1 MAITSYKEGEFCAG
15 RDVAARQ
22 PLSVPPAPVLVYD
35 RIAENRR
42 RSWLLLGVFVLILIP
57 FGLGFV
63 PLGIPVIEFGALLPL
78 LGDKDFDRV
87 IRTAPGT
94 LHLGVAILVLM
105 AVVVAGVCVAAFEFR
120 QATRLVLRMA
130 GARLVRSDE
139 EPAFRRAVESLC
151 LGAGLP
157 VPAVYLVNTAAANA
171 FAAGLDPERAV
182 IVVTRGLLDLLDRR
196 ELQAV
201 IAHELS
207 HIGNHDIRLSTLLAA
222 VVTTLRIPLAVVF
235 RLGPLVG
242 MFVIGVSALLFILV
256 VLAVVGMVAQ
266 IVFALWFFSAQLG
279 EALQTADPRDVM
291 FFAFFLF
298 YSWLFAASPL
308 YVLVGAQLCGLSVR
322 GAVSRQREFLADAD
336 AALLTRD
343 PEGLALALAKIES
356 AAGVP
361 MKVTAA
367 AAHLYIADPMSVK
380 ASWWNRSFASH
391 PLIEDRIAA
400 LANIGSGISS
410 AALEAAR
417 AAGLAYHRRLGEPL
431 MVRGASTW
439 LVSGDRRDAADPEPV
454 PREGAKGVSDD
465 RPVPDG
471 VVPSD
476 VRVETWVRVL
486 GQQTPLFDAT
496 DSVSP
501 RRQLAAG
508 SLLALLDVEGAF
520 LRVRTT
526 DNVIGYI
533 PRSTP
538 VSWASS

>member
-1 MAITSYKEGEFCAG
+1 VSEPA
-15 RDVAARQ
+15 
-22 PLSVPPAPVLVYD
+22 APVLVYD

-57 FGLGFV
+57 FGLGLV
-63 PLGIPVIEFGALLPL
+63 PLGIPLIEFGALLPL

-94 LHLGVAILVLM
+94 LHLGAAVLVLT
-105 AVVVAGVCVAAFEFR
+105 AVVVAGVCVAVFEFH
-120 QATRLVLRMA
+120 QATRLVLRIA
-130 GARLVRSDE
+130 AARLMRPDE
-139 EPAFRRAVESLC
+139 QPALRRTVEGLC

-157 VPAVYLVNTAAANA
+157 VPAIYLVNTAAPNA

-182 IVVTRGLLDLLDRR
+182 VVVTQGLLDLLDRR
-196 ELQAV
+196 DLQAV

-242 MFVIGVSALLFILV
+242 MLVIGVSALLFILV
-256 VLAVVGMVAQ
+256 VLSVVGMVAQ
-266 IVFALWFFSAQLG
+266 IVLSLWYFSA
-279 EALQTADPRDVM
+279 EMVDALRTADPRDVM

-343 PEGLALALAKIES
+343 PEGLALALAKIEG
-356 AAGVP
+356 AAGMP

-367 AAHLYIADPMSVK
+367 AAHLYLADPMSVK
-380 ASWWNRSFASH
+380 ASWWDRRFASH
-391 PLIEDRIAA
+391 PPIDDRIAA
-400 LANIGSGISS
+400 LANIGSGISP

-417 AAGLAYHRRLGEPL
+417 AAGVAFRRRLGEPL
-431 MVRGASTW
+431 MVRGATTW
-439 LVSGDRRDAADPEPV
+439 LVSGDRRDAAAPEPA
-454 PREGAKGVSDD
+454 PGEAATGVSND
-465 RPVPDG
+465 RPVPG
-471 VVPSD
+471 EAVSRD
-476 VRVETWVRVL
+476 VQVETWVRVL
-486 GQQTPLFDAT
+486 GERTPLFDAPE
-496 DSVSP
+496 SGGP
-501 RRQLAAG
+501 RRQLPAG
-508 SLLALLDVEGAF
+508 SLLALLGVQGAF

-526 DNVIGYI
+526 DDVVGYI
-533 PRSTP
+533 PRSTR
-538 VSWASS
+538 VSWESS